1 MTLEDKLKAVVIH
14 SMLISTETFTNF
26 CKLINGFPEEK
37 IESTFDNLSL
47 EEMENV
53 LSNVKSV
60 ANELDS
66 VVISLHSVIQEMKEK
81 EELLQEID
89 KVDDHGS

>member
-26 CKLINGFPEEK
+26 CKLVNGFPEEV

-47 EEMENV
+47 EEMEKV
-53 LSNVKSV
+53 LSNVNSV
-60 ANELDS
+60 ASEIGS
-66 VVISLHSVIQEMKEK
+66 VAISLHSVIQEMKEK
-81 EELLQEID
+81 EDLLQEID